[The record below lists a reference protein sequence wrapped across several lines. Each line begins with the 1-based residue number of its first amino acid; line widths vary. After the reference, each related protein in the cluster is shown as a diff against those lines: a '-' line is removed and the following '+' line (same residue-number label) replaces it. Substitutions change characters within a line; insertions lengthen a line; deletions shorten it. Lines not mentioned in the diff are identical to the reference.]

1 MDIKQKLK
9 LIDENNKKIDSKLQ
23 SNYRSNPTTW
33 RNAYDESNNLCD
45 LNQKLI
51 KEIEDVMNTIN
62 NSLKNEYQ
70 YSSDIK
76 IKKEEISI
84 KKRNIEK
91 MKVNMESNENLKRI
105 KSGETQG
112 LNKEQITEATKVA
125 AIDLN
130 MRTDMNQEL
139 IGEIGKNLYTANDN
153 LKFVSVEV
161 NKQGTQIDKISGDV
175 ADTGKIVGRT
185 GKRIDSMNRR
195 TCCHKFLLHVLIVL
209 LAVSCFVVAI
219 VKLTK

>member
-9 LIDENNKKIDSKLQ
+9 LIEDNNKKIDAKLQ
-23 SNYRSNPTTW
+23 SNYKNNQNTW
-33 RNAYDESNNLCD
+33 RATYEDSNNICI

-51 KEIEDVMNTIN
+51 KEIEAAMATLD
-62 NSLKNEYQ
+62 NSAKYEFN
-70 YSSDIK
+70 SDLK
-76 IKKEEISI
+76 IKKEECSI
-84 KKRNIEK
+84 KQRNVDK
-91 MKVNMESNENLKRI
+91 MKQNMESNENLNKL
-105 KSGETQG
+105 KAGDSQG
-112 LNKEQITEATKVA
+112 LTKQQINEATKGA

-195 TCCHKFLLHVLIVL
+195 TCCHKCLLHVLIVL
-209 LAVSCFVVAI
+209 LAVSCVVVLI
-219 VKLTK
+219 VKLTRK

>member
-9 LIDENNKKIDSKLQ
+9 LIEENNKKIDTKLQ
-23 SNYRSNPTTW
+23 SNYKNNQNTW
-33 RNAYDESNNLCD
+33 RTTFEDSNNLCI

-51 KEIEDVMNTIN
+51 KEVEVAMASLD
-62 NSLKNEYQ
+62 NSAKCEFN
-70 YSSDIK
+70 SDLK
-76 IKKEEISI
+76 IKKEESSI
-84 KKRNIEK
+84 KQRNVDK
-91 MKVNMESNENLKRI
+91 MKLNMESNENLNKI
-105 KSGETQG
+105 KTGDTQG
-112 LNKEQITEATKVA
+112 LSRQQINEATKGA

-153 LKFVSVEV
+153 LKLVSVEV

-195 TCCHKFLLHVLIVL
+195 TCCHKCLLHVLIVL
-209 LAVSCFVVAI
+209 LAVSCVVVLI
-219 VKLTK
+219 VKLTRK